1 MEFSWLSFALPIAVV
16 FVGGFTQGTVGFGL
30 ALVVVPVLGQV
41 NPEWVPGPILLV
53 TLLLSVVIVWREGRD
68 VDRRALVVP
77 MLGQLI
83 GIGAA
88 LIVLAWIAPWTLSIL
103 TGSIV
108 LVAVA
113 LSSLGL
119 RIQPTAPSL
128 VVAGTLAGFMG
139 TTASIPGPPLALLH
153 QHVSPTHMR
162 GTLAYFFVVGNSLS
176 LVGLAWTGRLSL
188 DQIGAGLIL
197 FPAAVLGYAGS
208 SLVVDRLPAALIRR
222 LVLIFSAF
230 GAVLLIYKAS

>member
-1 MEFSWLSFALPIAVV
+1 MEFSWLAFALPVAVV

-53 TLLLSVVIVWREGRD
+53 TLLLSVLIVWREGRD

-88 LIVLAWIAPWTLSIL
+88 LTVLAWIAPWTLSIL
-103 TGSIV
+103 TGSMV

-153 QHVSPTHMR
+153 QHVSPSHRR

-176 LVGLAWTGRLSL
+176 LAGLAWTGEVEPRRHWSGLHSLSRRGTRLCGIL
-188 DQIGAGLIL
+188 AAGRSTFQLH
-197 FPAAVLGYAGS
+197 
-208 SLVVDRLPAALIRR
+208 
-222 LVLIFSAF
+222 
-230 GAVLLIYKAS
+230 

>member
-77 MLGQLI
+77 MLGQFI

-108 LVAVA
+108 LVTVA

-119 RIQPTAPSL
+119 RIHPTAPSL

-153 QHVSPTHMR
+153 QHVSPSHRR

-176 LVGLAWTGRLSL
+176 L
-188 DQIGAGLIL
+188 
-197 FPAAVLGYAGS
+197 P
-208 SLVVDRLPAALIRR
+208 LP
-222 LVLIFSAF
+222 
-230 GAVLLIYKAS
+230 